1 MLKIKANHFLTY
13 DCADIRRQKNAYQ
26 SSIGGWKV
34 LKNWDGKP
42 WLVVAENEQTALR
55 WAANRSVP
63 AYAVQFIRSV
73 HTFANR
79 RPETISGLVFVGDW
93 YKSPFVTKYD
103 FRSYLDAWMPDWTT
117 KVLIQTIDYQSE
129 KSVSEETIISVN
141 TDSTHKHE
149 S

>member
-1 MLKIKANHFLTY
+1 MLKINNDHLLTY
-13 DCADIRRQKNAYQ
+13 DCADIRKQKSVYQ

-34 LKNWDGKP
+34 LRTWDGKP

-63 AYAVQFIRSV
+63 AYAVQFVRSA

-93 YKSPFVTKYD
+93 HKSPFVTKYD
-103 FRSYLDAWMPDWTT
+103 YQAFLNNWMPGWTT
-117 KVLIQTIDYQSE
+117 KVSIQTIDHRSE
-129 KSVSEETIISVN
+129 KPVSAETIISVN

-149 S
+149 L